1 MSVVV
6 EHQYKGRASKWGGL
20 FLGLSLKLLSIK
32 PRCSCAGSERVG
44 KSEATGDR
52 LEEAKHINKSLSALG
67 KSGCS
72 FAHHQLTKASNLVWL
87 CSLQKS
93 HAADADCPCKFINQV

>member
-1 MSVVV
+1 MRARGG
-6 EHQYKGRASKWGGL
+6 GRLPDGAV
-20 FLGLSLKLLSIK
+20 
-32 PRCSCAGSERVG
+32 CSAGSERVG

-72 FAHHQLTKASNLVWL
+72 FAHHQLTSASNLVWL
-87 CSLQKS
+87 CLSQKS
-93 HAADADCPCKFINQV
+93 HAAVADCPCSFAFASNADRSISYMICLIRGVKIQ